1 MVVSDGMT
9 LEKVTAVGKSG
20 FLTGTPATATA
31 ALGTARGLGVG
42 RAEEWAAGRKR
53 KKEEGGSKG
62 RKRGRGAQL
71 RRQMVKQEKA
81 FREWRAARGD
91 EGDRLQMM
99 QPGVTRAESQRHGC
113 TRLLM
118 QLTKVKMELAKAGRQ
133 TAAAEVKVGVM
144 REELEVLNRWYDG
157 QEATDLRRVQYSLHE
172 EKMKVKGERRQRDE
186 AVAELRSLW
195 AVKTAN
201 EDLWDEERKRLE
213 VRVGAAT
220 TLRAMLK
227 EALTKMDAERQQW
240 QAERSGLAQEL
251 KEAREVVEQEEELY
265 GTRTSRSGGAKA
277 SPGTTRKAV
286 EGPTA
291 TGAKLEPRQL
301 GMDAAV
307 PAEKELEPPPP
318 PPPPLPPP
326 SRWVTCLLPAGYVE
340 GQRIR
345 VDWQGR
351 QVFVDAPPGML
362 PGQRLKVELPGVD
375 VSGQVVHWKDSSEAE

>member
-118 QLTKVKMELAKAGRQ
+118 QLTKVKMELAKASRQ
-133 TAAAEVKVGVM
+133 AAAAEVKVGVM

-157 QEATDLRRVQYSLHE
+157 QEATDLRRV
-172 EKMKVKGERRQRDE
+172 
-186 AVAELRSLW
+186 
-195 AVKTAN
+195 
-201 EDLWDEERKRLE
+201 
-213 VRVGAAT
+213 
-220 TLRAMLK
+220 
-227 EALTKMDAERQQW
+227 
-240 QAERSGLAQEL
+240 
-251 KEAREVVEQEEELY
+251 
-265 GTRTSRSGGAKA
+265 SGGRE
-277 SPGTTRKAV
+277 TRQWRSCGRCGRSRRRMK
-286 EGPTA
+286 TC
-291 TGAKLEPRQL
+291 
-301 GMDAAV
+301 GM
-307 PAEKELEPPPP
+307 KK
-318 PPPPLPPP
+318 
-326 SRWVTCLLPAGYVE
+326 G
-340 GQRIR
+340 
-345 VDWQGR
+345 
-351 QVFVDAPPGML
+351 
-362 PGQRLKVELPGVD
+362 
-375 VSGQVVHWKDSSEAE
+375 SGWRCG